1 MVIILTANL
10 HVSGIVLNTGLA
22 FSTLFEDGRRV
33 NLGRADERGRRR
45 RLGSAETPPARRG
58 RCARTHCSRRD
69 ARPRAAPGASSCAGA
84 LRSPRRPRLP
94 RARGVIS
101 RGVGRERVA
110 EGRGGAGR
118 RGDPRPRRTGRFSR
132 GGPQHPAA
140 PGAACAQA
148 GAAAPGHPRSG
159 RAAVSGRRR
168 FGPRVWP
175 RGGRGGGLGCSAWGL
190 RHLSLCRRQSQAGQL
205 ARSHPA
211 LRKSP

>member
-58 RCARTHCSRRD
+58 RCARAHCSRRD

-84 LRSPRRPRLP
+84 LRSPRLPRLP

-101 RGVGRERVA
+101 RGVDRGRRRERVA
-110 EGRGGAGR
+110 EGRGGAGTP
-118 RGDPRPRRTGRFSR
+118 G
-132 GGPQHPAA
+132 PAA
-140 PGAACAQA
+140 PGAS
-148 GAAAPGHPRSG
+148 AAAGRSTRQLPVATLPVPPAPRLG
-159 RAAVSGRRR
+159 PQRRDTRVRAAQ
-168 FGPRVWP
+168 P
-175 RGGRGGGLGCSAWGL
+175 
-190 RHLSLCRRQSQAGQL
+190 
-205 ARSHPA
+205 
-211 LRKSP
+211 